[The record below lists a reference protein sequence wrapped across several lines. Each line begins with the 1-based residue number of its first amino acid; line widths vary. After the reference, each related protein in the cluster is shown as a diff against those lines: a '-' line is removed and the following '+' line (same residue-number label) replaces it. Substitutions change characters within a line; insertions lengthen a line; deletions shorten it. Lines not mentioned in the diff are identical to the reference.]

1 MLSPLDIKVLRKG
14 LVPLG
19 SGVALALLL
28 ALPSQLYYIS
38 QSEHAQTQ
46 KRLMLAAQSRLSTAQ
61 ESTLIIKQYLPRFE
75 HYLSRGI
82 IGNERRLTWI
92 DALRSWTDKHG
103 LKSMQYAV
111 DARRAWSLSMIP
123 ASGEME
129 VRRST
134 MQATVNVLHEGDF
147 FDFWDHLN
155 HLAYGLYTVKECE
168 FQRIVDNIDLTSA
181 QPTLAT
187 RCLIHWLT
195 VDTPGMPQGE
205 T

>member
-1 MLSPLDIKVLRKG
+1 MLSPLDFKVLRKG

-19 SGVALALLL
+19 SGIVLALFLT
-28 ALPSQLYYIS
+28 LPSQLYYAS
-38 QSEHAQTQ
+38 QNDHAQTQ
-46 KRLMLAAQSRLSTAQ
+46 KRLMLAAQSRLNTAQ
-61 ESTLIIKQYLPRFE
+61 ESTLIIKQYLPRYE

-82 IGNERRLTWI
+82 IGNEHRLTWI
-92 DALRSWTDKHG
+92 DALRSWTVKHG

-111 DARRAWSLSMIP
+111 DTRRSWSLSMIP

-134 MQATVNVLHEGDF
+134 MQASVNVLHEGDF

-155 HLAYGLYTVKECE
+155 RQALGLYTVKECE
-168 FQRIVDNIDLTSA
+168 FHRIVDKIDLTST

-195 VDTPGMPQGE
+195 VDIPGMSQG
-205 T
+205 